1 MKPKKESK
9 ENKKHSVDTILNIEN
24 KDNSKKSKF
33 SSLRITIIFSILIA
47 IICIALSPVTF
58 QNDTF
63 YTIEIG
69 RNISENGIDMQD
81 PFSWHE
87 DLAYTYPHWLYDY
100 ITYIIYNLFGF
111 IGIYISTCILSAI
124 LGISTYLVSSKLTK
138 NNIITFFV
146 TVGAMYVLKDQI
158 AARAQLVTFILFIWT
173 IFFIERFIKTK
184 KIGYAIPLI
193 IIPIAIANIHV
204 AVFPFYFI
212 LFLPYIAEY
221 MIAQT
226 GDLIVY
232 KKFKILKLKFRIKYL
247 NNKLFEEFEIDPSK
261 KISVKNSKT
270 DINEKVEK
278 LKEELDEI
286 KQKVVKIK
294 IKRTKNLKN
303 PYKLKIRNNKNV
315 KWLILVMIIAL
326 FTGFLTPL
334 GTTPYTYL
342 FDTMR
347 GNTTGNIN
355 EHLPIELSESTEAL
369 IVLIIFLAIL
379 SFTKTKIRLSDLFM
393 FGGLTYL
400 MLDSRRQISMFALF
414 GAVIISRMIV
424 DLIHEYDK
432 IVFEDIEKQM
442 KSKLTIVFLIVSTIV
457 FSIYLAKDKFDDNIV
472 NENDYPVAA
481 SEYIL
486 KNLNLDEI
494 RLYNDYNYGSYLLF
508 KGIPVFIDSRADLYA
523 PEFSGKEE
531 DIFMDYIETSGLAKY
546 YEDTFEKYG
555 ITHVILFQDSK
566 MNMIIKE
573 TEKKAKVQE
582 YYELYSD
589 DRFVIYQIIE

>member
-1 MKPKKESK
+1 
-9 ENKKHSVDTILNIEN
+9 
-24 KDNSKKSKF
+24 
-33 SSLRITIIFSILIA
+33 
-47 IICIALSPVTF
+47 
-58 QNDTF
+58 
-63 YTIEIG
+63 
-69 RNISENGIDMQD
+69 MQD
-81 PFSWHE
+81 PFSWHQ

-111 IGIYISTCILSAI
+111 LGIYISTCILSAI

-158 AARAQLVTFILFIWT
+158 AARAQLVTFIFFIWT

-193 IIPIAIANIHV
+193 IIPIIIANIHL
-204 AVFPFYFI
+204 AVFPFYFV

-221 MIAQT
+221 MIAQI
-226 GDLIVY
+226 GDLILY
-232 KKFKILKLKFRIKYL
+232 KKIKILILKFRIKYL
-247 NNKLFEEFEIDPSK
+247 NNKLIKKFEIE
-261 KISVKNSKT
+261 
-270 DINEKVEK
+270 INEKILK
-278 LKEELDEI
+278 LKQELDIIEEKI
-286 KQKVVKIK
+286 VKVKIR
-294 IKRTKNLKN
+294 RTKNLKN

-326 FTGFLTPL
+326 FTGLLTPL

-355 EHLPIELSESTEAL
+355 EHLPLELSNSTEAL
-369 IVLIIFLAIL
+369 VVLIIFLAII

-414 GAVIISRMIV
+414 GTVIISRMII
-424 DLIHEYDK
+424 DLIEEHKLK
-432 IVFEDIEKQM
+432 IMDFLEKQI
-442 KSKLTIVFLIVSTIV
+442 KSKLTMAFLIVLV
-457 FSIYLAKDKFDDNIV
+457 AVLSIYLAKDKIDDDIV
-472 NENDYPVAA
+472 DERDYPVEA